1 MILREAK
8 DVTGTSIP
16 WIEQKFIWF
25 RRRHFLAKAEPG
37 PPGTETGPYTFSAD
51 WFSAWIPLFRQF
63 LAPLAGQ
70 PCRLLEIGS
79 YEGRS
84 ATWLADNLMAHPAA
98 VLDCIEINIKDQ
110 LRANIAASG
119 RAGQI
124 RLLEGPSAGI
134 LPTLPPESYDFAYID
149 GSHWHLEVM
158 EDAVLSFRLL
168 KTGGI
173 IAFDDYLW
181 DDERFNIHGTPKPAI
196 DAFVQL
202 YARKLEVLHKDYQVW
217 VRKTRA

>member
-1 MILREAK
+1 MKLSTISAKPAAKLR
-8 DVTGTSIP
+8 SL
-16 WIEQKFIWF
+16 
-25 RRRHFLAKAEPG
+25 RRRYVRFFKPRAQFVAPVTDDG
-37 PPGTETGPYTFSAD
+37 RYRFSAD
-51 WFSAWIPLFRQF
+51 WFSSAVPEFRRY

-84 ATWLADNLMAHPAA
+84 ATWLADNLMGHPAA
-98 VLDCIEINIKDQ
+98 VLDCIEINIKDL

-124 RLLEGPSAGI
+124 RVLEGPSGAI
-134 LPTLPPESYDFAYID
+134 LPTLPPNSYDFVYID
-149 GSHWHLEVM
+149 GRHWHLEVM

-168 KTGGI
+168 KAGGI

-181 DDERFNIHGTPKPAI
+181 DDKRLNIHGTPKAAI

-217 VRKTRA
+217 VRKTCA